1 MVAAAVSSAADGEQP
16 PVRYD
21 VATLWKLAKAA
32 AAAWVEDRASTMGAS
47 LAYYTV
53 FSLAPLLLIVI
64 AVAGLAFGAE
74 AARGEILAQLRGMM
88 GEDAA
93 RAVQGLLQSAA
104 KPGEGIVATLI
115 GVALL
120 LLGATTVFGELQDT
134 LDHIWRA
141 PERDKSAGL
150 WGLLRSRFLSFGMIL
165 GIGFLMIVSLVLS
178 SALAVLGKFWGP
190 ALQGWAVLAN
200 VLNLLLG
207 FALTTAVFAMI
218 YKIMPRVRIHWR
230 DVWVGAAVTSLLFTA
245 GKSLIGLYIGK
256 TGVASGFGAA
266 GSLVVILV
274 WVYYSAQIFL
284 FGAEFTWAYAHAY
297 GSRRGV
303 DRNRAVAPVVPEE
316 AAPAPEAPP
325 PAVHGL
331 PQRAAVT
338 VAAIAAAGAAV
349 AIAERSRP
357 KRP

>member
-1 MVAAAVSSAADGEQP
+1 M
-16 PVRYD
+16 
-21 VATLWKLAKAA
+21 
-32 AAAWVEDRASTMGAS
+32 
-47 LAYYTV
+47 
-53 FSLAPLLLIVI
+53 
-64 AVAGLAFGAE
+64 
-74 AARGEILAQLRGMM
+74 
-88 GEDAA
+88 
-93 RAVQGLLQSAA
+93 
-104 KPGEGIVATLI
+104 
-115 GVALL
+115 
-120 LLGATTVFGELQDT
+120 FGELQDT

-200 VLNLLLG
+200 VLNLVLG

-284 FGAEFTWAYAHAY
+284 FGAEFTWAYAHTY

-303 DRNRAVAPVVPEE
+303 DRNRAVAPVTVQEAE
-316 AAPAPEAPP
+316 AAPQPEEVPP
-325 PAVHGL
+325 RAAGL
-331 PQRAAVT
+331 PQRAAAT

-349 AIAERSRP
+349 AIAERSLPRSP
-357 KRP
+357 GAR